1 MFDEQ
6 VDVLSPSR
14 NKRQTGR
21 FIYFLKATT
30 NYFRPVSITLSTISY
45 SKDFFTPKYF
55 PSTISVSGSFP
66 RISRSTRKES
76 KSLRLEIKVADFLRR
91 DSLN

>member
-30 NYFRPVSITLSTISY
+30 NYFRPVSITLSTIS
-45 SKDFFTPKYF
+45 
-55 PSTISVSGSFP
+55 
-66 RISRSTRKES
+66 
-76 KSLRLEIKVADFLRR
+76 
-91 DSLN
+91 